1 MGGIEDREGPTQ
13 EVWEDGEGLRLIGHV
28 GGEMDIDRA
37 PMLSHALHAA
47 ITRPGGPEEI
57 VIDMSDLSF
66 CDSAGLSV
74 LIGARR
80 TAAEH
85 GRRITLR
92 GQQPQFLR
100 LLDVTGA
107 TGLFQISGT

>member
-1 MGGIEDREGPTQ
+1 M
-13 EVWEDGEGLRLIGHV
+13 HV

-37 PMLSHALHAA
+37 PMLRHALHAA

-57 VIDMSDLSF
+57 VIDVSDLSF
-66 CDSAGLSV
+66 CDSVGLNV

-92 GQQPQFLR
+92 GPQPQFLR
-100 LLDVTGA
+100 LLDMTGA